1 MTALSKSESIKIF
14 EHLPSIDDQGI
25 SSLYGRQRY
34 NHNVQKK
41 SRFSEPEIVEAFA
54 KVITSCESLTYVSF
68 EDMGLD
74 AASTATFLTAY
85 GQSKAFAR
93 TGSLPKI
100 AAQHENDEQVVQALV
115 NLISQS
121 S

>member
-1 MTALSKSESIKIF
+1 M
-14 EHLPSIDDQGI
+14 
-25 SSLYGRQRY
+25 YGRQRY

-41 SRFSEPEIVEAFA
+41 SRFSEPEIVEAYA
-54 KVITSCESLTYVSF
+54 KVIASCESLTYVSF
-68 EDMGLD
+68 EDMQLD
-74 AASTATFLTAY
+74 STSTATFLTAY
-85 GQSKAFAR
+85 GQSKAFAS

-100 AAQHENDEQVVQALV
+100 AAQHENDEQVVKALV